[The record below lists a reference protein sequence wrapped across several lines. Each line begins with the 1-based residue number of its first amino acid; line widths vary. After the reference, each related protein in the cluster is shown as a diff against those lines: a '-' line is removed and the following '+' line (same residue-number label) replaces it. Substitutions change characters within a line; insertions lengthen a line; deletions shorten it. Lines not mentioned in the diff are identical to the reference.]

1 MSTPFQLLSCWSAPA
16 LGMQVASFYST
27 LGKKESKLPDKT
39 GVAICTIEKAN
50 ALVTRM
56 IEDGV
61 LGGTFSAVI
70 VDELHMV
77 DDEDRGYLLELLLT
91 KLLHVARLEREGGGG
106 GGGGGEEAP
115 PGANGLVTQ
124 ALGSAEPG
132 STQEADVQLIGMSA
146 TLPNLPLIGRWL
158 SAAVYETSFR
168 PVRRPLR
175 DLQCD
180 CEGLRGLV
188 RAGVPCMLLCVR
200 SVAHRSMHE
209 LHVLQEAQPSHAA
222 RTQAHERNPRIVHAT
237 ACAVPGGGGGS
248 RPE

>member
-1 MSTPFQLLSCWSAPA
+1 MLYTLMCVKTLAQAHACVGGHGSRRRVP
-16 LGMQVASFYST
+16 QVASFYST
-27 LGKKESKLPDKT
+27 LGKKDSKLPDKT

-91 KLLHVARLEREGGGG
+91 KLLHVARLQKEGGADGQQGG
-106 GGGGGEEAP
+106 RD
-115 PGANGLVTQ
+115 GLVTQ

-146 TLPNLPLIGRWL
+146 TLPNLPLIGHWL
-158 SAAVYETSFR
+158 SAAVYETVFR
-168 PVRRPLR
+168 PVRRSLPAPCAVACVR
-175 DLQCD
+175 DALCVTYAA
-180 CEGLRGLV
+180 RGLEWGAACV
-188 RAGVPCMLLCVR
+188 NARSTCRAVLQAGCRMHGIASQVHVSKSVLQQRNCELLLC
-200 SVAHRSMHE
+200 
-209 LHVLQEAQPSHAA
+209 
-222 RTQAHERNPRIVHAT
+222 
-237 ACAVPGGGGGS
+237 
-248 RPE
+248 